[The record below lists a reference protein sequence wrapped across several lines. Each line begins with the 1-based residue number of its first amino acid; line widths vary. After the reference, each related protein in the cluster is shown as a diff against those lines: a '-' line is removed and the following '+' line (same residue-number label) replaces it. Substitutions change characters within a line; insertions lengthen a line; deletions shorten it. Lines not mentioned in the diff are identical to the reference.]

1 LDVRVFDEV
10 SAGERQYG
18 RNNRIAVGRLLLH
31 RERRASAG
39 VVTVGVELTQTMF
52 EKYNEKARRALF
64 FARYEASKLGSRVIE
79 SEHILLGVLREGE
92 EIIKEIFSRFNVKP
106 EQIRREVEG
115 DRLFV
120 DRISSSA
127 ELPLSEESKKI
138 LAYAAH
144 EAESMLHQYVGTEHL
159 LIGILRVESSTAARI
174 LTAKGLNVYGV
185 REETISILKE
195 READKQKKELPF
207 LAEYARDLTAMAHQA
222 QFDPLIGR
230 EKEVERIIQILSRR
244 TKNNPILLG
253 EPGVGKTAIVEGLAQ
268 RIVDGNVPLFIA
280 NKRILSLDL
289 SLIVAGTKYRGQFE
303 ERLKGIIK
311 ELKENTDIIIF
322 IDEIHSLI
330 GAGSAEGSLDAA
342 NILKPALS
350 RGEISCV
357 GATTIREYRRYI
369 EKDRSLLR
377 RFQAI
382 NVAPPSED
390 ETLQILEG
398 VKERYEAFHKVKY
411 SDTAI
416 RSAVYQ
422 SNRYIT
428 DRFFPDKAIDILDE
442 AGAKVKLRRV
452 ADTQNLR
459 RLESEIR
466 SIVKEMKK
474 AISDKDFE
482 KAVFLREREI
492 ELKEEIERFK
502 AERET
507 VGDEMMEVTKKD
519 VEEIISSWTDIPV
532 TSIEADEAAK
542 LINMEEILMRR
553 VVGQDKAIKAIS
565 RAIRRSRLG
574 VASPNRPMGSFIFLG
589 SSGVGKTEVA
599 RRLAE
604 FLFGSQKHLIRFDMS
619 EYMEKHAVSKLIGS
633 PPGYVGHEEGGQLT
647 ERVRRNPYA
656 VVLLDEIEKAHPD
669 IANILL
675 QILEDGILT
684 DSLGNQ
690 VDFRNTL
697 IIMTSNLGT
706 RFLATKGHMGF
717 REKSFEAD
725 LKSTEALIH
734 MELKREFSPEFINRI
749 DDIIIFNPLTQT
761 ELRQICRLLVDD
773 VNQALIHK
781 NVHISIDDTVVD
793 WLLKRAEEES
803 NSGARPL
810 RRAIQRHIEDEI
822 SEFMIRQKDSV
833 PERIEFL
840 MNGDEIVL
848 VASPK
853 DVDLIAN

>member
-1 LDVRVFDEV
+1 
-10 SAGERQYG
+10 
-18 RNNRIAVGRLLLH
+18 
-31 RERRASAG
+31 
-39 VVTVGVELTQTMF
+39 MF

-207 LAEYARDLTAMAHQA
+207 LAEYARDLTAMAHSA

-350 RGEISCV
+350 RGEISCI

-382 NVAPPSED
+382 NVAPPNED

-398 VKERYEAFHKVKY
+398 VKERYESFHKVKY

-492 ELKEEIERFK
+492 ELKEEVERFK
-502 AERET
+502 QEREA
-507 VGDEMMEVTKKD
+507 VGEELMEVTKKD

-542 LINMEEILMRR
+542 LINMEDSLMRR
-553 VVGQDKAIKAIS
+553 VVGQDKAIRAIS

-604 FLFGSQKHLIRFDMS
+604 FLFGSQRHLIRFDMS

-647 ERVRRNPYA
+647 ERVRRNPYS

-675 QILEDGILT
+675 QILEDGLLT

-706 RFLATKGHMGF
+706 RFLTTKGHMGF
-717 REKSFEAD
+717 REKSSEAD
-725 LKSTEALIH
+725 QKSAEAMIH
-734 MELKREFSPEFINRI
+734 QELKKEFSPEFINRI
-749 DDIIIFNPLTQT
+749 DDIIIFNPLTEL

-773 VNQALIHK
+773 VNLALVQKGVQIA
-781 NVHISIDDTVVD
+781 IDDSVIA
-793 WLLKRAEEES
+793 WLLRRAEEES

-810 RRAIQRHIEDEI
+810 RRAIQRYIEDEL
-822 SEFMIRQKDSV
+822 SEFLIRHKESM
-833 PERIEFL
+833 PEWIDFT
-840 MNGDEIVL
+840 MNGNEVL
-848 VASPK
+848 LMPRSTEALTP
-853 DVDLIAN
+853 

>member
-1 LDVRVFDEV
+1 
-10 SAGERQYG
+10 
-18 RNNRIAVGRLLLH
+18 
-31 RERRASAG
+31 
-39 VVTVGVELTQTMF
+39 
-52 EKYNEKARRALF
+52 
-64 FARYEASKLGSRVIE
+64 
-79 SEHILLGVLREGE
+79 
-92 EIIKEIFSRFNVKP
+92 
-106 EQIRREVEG
+106 
-115 DRLFV
+115 
-120 DRISSSA
+120 
-127 ELPLSEESKKI
+127 
-138 LAYAAH
+138 
-144 EAESMLHQYVGTEHL
+144 
-159 LIGILRVESSTAARI
+159 
-174 LTAKGLNVYGV
+174 
-185 REETISILKE
+185 
-195 READKQKKELPF
+195 
-207 LAEYARDLTAMAHQA
+207 MAHQP

-311 ELKENTDIIIF
+311 ELKENPDIIIF

-350 RGEISCV
+350 RGEISCI

-382 NVAPPSED
+382 NVAPPNEE
-390 ETLQILEG
+390 ETFQILEG
-398 VKERYEAFHKVKY
+398 VKERYENFHKVKY
-411 SDTAI
+411 SDQAI

-492 ELKEEIERFK
+492 ELKDEVERFK
-502 AERET
+502 QERENI
-507 VGDEMMEVTKKD
+507 GEELMEVTKKD

-542 LINMEEILMRR
+542 LINMEETLMRR
-553 VVGQDKAIKAIS
+553 IVGQDKAIRAIS

-574 VASPNRPMGSFIFLG
+574 VASPSRPIGLFIFLG
-589 SSGVGKTEVA
+589 SSRVGKTEVA

-604 FLFGSQKHLIRFDMS
+604 FLFGSMKHLIRLDMS

-647 ERVRRNPYA
+647 ERVRRNPYS
-656 VVLLDEIEKAHPD
+656 VVLLEKTAEGD
-669 IANILL
+669 QKSAEMLI
-675 QILEDGILT
+675 
-684 DSLGNQ
+684 NQ
-690 VDFRNTL
+690 
-697 IIMTSNLGT
+697 
-706 RFLATKGHMGF
+706 
-717 REKSFEAD
+717 
-725 LKSTEALIH
+725 
-734 MELKREFSPEFINRI
+734 ELKKEFSPEFINRI
-749 DDIIIFNPLTQT
+749 DDIIIFNPLSQT

-773 VNQALIHK
+773 VNQALIHR
-781 NVHISIDDTVVD
+781 NVSIGIDDSVID
-793 WLLKRAEEES
+793 WLLKRAEEEA

-810 RRAIQRHIEDEI
+810 RRAIQRYIEDEL
-822 SEFMIRQKDSV
+822 SEYLIRHKDNA
-833 PERIEFL
+833 PERIEFT
-840 MNGDEIVL
+840 MNGDQVL
-848 VASPK
+848 LIAAPK